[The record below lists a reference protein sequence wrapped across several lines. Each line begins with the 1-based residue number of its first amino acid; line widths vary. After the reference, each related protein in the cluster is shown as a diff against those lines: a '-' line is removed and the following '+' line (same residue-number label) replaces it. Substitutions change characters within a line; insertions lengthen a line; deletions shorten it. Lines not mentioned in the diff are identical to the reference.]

1 MSAAPLTPSA
11 TAARIWK
18 LLRGI
23 FGNELPAAIDLEVV
37 RELLNQPA
45 FGKGESLKKP
55 IAFDAENFEGALVR
69 NSDRHDEWGI
79 FYKPRPKCPERERF
93 TIAHEFGHYILHRHQ
108 QDIFECGDGD
118 IETGDNNERHI
129 ETEADLFAS
138 TLLMPLD
145 DYRALYHA
153 YLLDPDLQDA
163 RARWPFVCIWDDHEI
178 TNDAWKNGAQNHQP
192 SAEGD
197 YDQRVAAGLR
207 AVEPCR
213 LPGRRRHARRQSPG

>member
-79 FYKPRPKCPERERF
+79 F
-93 TIAHEFGHYILHRHQ
+93 
-108 QDIFECGDGD
+108 
-118 IETGDNNERHI
+118 
-129 ETEADLFAS
+129 
-138 TLLMPLD
+138 
-145 DYRALYHA
+145 
-153 YLLDPDLQDA
+153 
-163 RARWPFVCIWDDHEI
+163 
-178 TNDAWKNGAQNHQP
+178 
-192 SAEGD
+192 
-197 YDQRVAAGLR
+197 
-207 AVEPCR
+207 
-213 LPGRRRHARRQSPG
+213 